1 MNQESPEKPASKPQA
16 AVLPPQKVA
25 PGDSDVSGALERK
38 TSL

>member
-1 MNQESPEKPASKPQA
+1 MNQESPEKPASKPRA
-16 AVLPPQKVA
+16 AVLLPQKIA